1 MTTPQPPNPLRVTL
15 LNTNDSGGAGVAS
28 RRLLAALRAQGTE
41 AHLLLYEA
49 ARSYPGVVPLAF
61 TPNERRLAMARF
73 VLERATFL
81 PYERDA
87 SVRWAFSPAQVG
99 ADLSRHPLIR
109 QAEVLHLHWVNFG
122 FLSIRGIGKLL
133 RLGKPVVWTLHDMWP
148 FTGGCHY
155 SRGCERFKTHC
166 GQCPF
171 LRFPGER
178 DLSFRRFA
186 KKIEAYRTAPLTVVA
201 CSEWLAGQ
209 ARQSAL
215 FEGVQ
220 VLSIPNPIDTNV
232 WQPTDRAAARKSL
245 GLPLDKPLLLF
256 GAAKLADVRKGFAP
270 LVEALQRI
278 KTGWP
283 AGATEPALVVFG
295 KSDPTALARVPFRV
309 HDLGLLSSDSN
320 LVAAY
325 NAADALAVPSLEDNL
340 PNTVMESLTCGTP
353 VVAFATGGIPEMI
366 QHRKTG
372 WLAPPGDVAGLAD
385 GLNWIFSEKQP
396 EALREAAR
404 AFAVENY
411 AEMGVAAQYVEVYK
425 QAKGER

>member
-1 MTTPQPPNPLRVTL
+1 MRVTL

-28 RRLLAALRAQGTE
+28 RRLLAALRTQGTE
-41 AHLLLYEA
+41 AHLLLHEA
-49 ARSYPGVVPLAF
+49 TRSYPGVVPLAF
-61 TPNERRLAMARF
+61 TPGERRLALVRF
-73 VLERATFL
+73 VLERAAFL

-87 SVRWAFSPAQVG
+87 SVRWAFSPARVG

-122 FLSIRGIGKLL
+122 FLSIHGIGKLL

-155 SRGCERFKTHC
+155 SRGCERFKSHC

-171 LRFPGER
+171 LRNPGER
-178 DLSFRRFA
+178 DLSFRRFT
-186 KKIEAYRTAPLTVVA
+186 KKREAYRAAPLTVVA

-215 FEGVQ
+215 FEGVD
-220 VLSIPNPIDTNV
+220 VLSIPNPIDTTS
-232 WQPTDRAAARKSL
+232 WKPTDRPAARQRL

-256 GAAKLADVRKGFAP
+256 GAAKLSDPRKGFDP
-270 LVEALQRI
+270 LVEAVQRI

-283 AGATEPALVVFG
+283 AEMPEPELVVFG
-295 KSDPTALARVPFRV
+295 KTDPTALARVPLRV
-309 HDLGLLSSDSN
+309 HELGVLSSDEK

-340 PNTVMESLTCGTP
+340 PNTVMESLACGTP

-366 QHRKTG
+366 QHRQTG
-372 WLAPPGDVAGLAD
+372 WLAPPGDVAGLAE
-385 GLNWIFSEKQP
+385 GLRWIFSEKQP
-396 EALREAAR
+396 EALRDAAR
-404 AFAVENY
+404 VFAVENY
-411 AEMGVAAQYVEVYK
+411 AEAVMADRYSELY
-425 QAKGER
+425 ERLLT

>member
-1 MTTPQPPNPLRVTL
+1 MRVTL

-28 RRLLAALRAQGTE
+28 RRLLAALRGQGTE
-41 AHLLLYEA
+41 AHLLLHEA
-49 ARSYPGVVPLAF
+49 ARAYPGVVPLAF
-61 TPNERRLAMARF
+61 LPGERRLALARF
-73 VLERATFL
+73 ALERALFL
-81 PYERDA
+81 PDERDA
-87 SVRWAFSPAQVG
+87 SVRWAFSPARIG
-99 ADLSRHPLIR
+99 ADVSKHPLIR

-122 FLSIRGIGKLL
+122 FLSINGIGKLM

-178 DLSFRRFA
+178 DLSFRRFT
-186 KKIEAYRTAPLTVVA
+186 KKEKAYRAAPLTVVA
-201 CSEWLAGQ
+201 CSEWLAGL
-209 ARQSAL
+209 ARQSTL
-215 FEGVQ
+215 FEGVE

-232 WQPTDRAAARKSL
+232 WQPTDRTAARTSL
-245 GLPLDKPLLLF
+245 GLPAETPLLLF
-256 GAAKLADVRKGFAP
+256 GAAKLADPRKGFDP
-270 LVEALQRI
+270 LVEALHRL

-283 AGATEPALVVFG
+283 AGEIEPELVVFG
-295 KSDPTALARVPFRV
+295 KSDPMALARVPFRV
-309 HDLGLLSSDSN
+309 HDLGLLSSEEK

-340 PNTVMESLTCGTP
+340 PNTVMESLACGTP

-372 WLAPPGDVAGLAD
+372 WLAPPGDVAGLAE

-396 EALREAAR
+396 QALREAAR
-404 AFAVENY
+404 AF
-411 AEMGVAAQYVEVYK
+411 
-425 QAKGER
+425 